1 MNITVVIPI
10 YKTPLDLLRNSVAS
24 ALSIRGAKVILVVDS
39 PGDPSE
45 EYASKLVKQYP
56 QVRLLVNDCNKGVSY
71 SRNRGLDAVDTEWL
85 TFLDADDEVDSKVYD
100 EGLKLAVEMSLDAIA
115 VGGINS
121 VEELSEQSFLLSRYN
136 DTNSLNLL
144 SLLRC
149 VGMSSC
155 SVIYRRSYIEKYNIR
170 FSTELTNNEDFL
182 FFTKIVQNGANLAL
196 YYANG
201 YIQHGHPESTT
212 RSAPMPE
219 RYFSCVKAS
228 RMVMEI
234 LKFSELQEDVL
245 AWYAR
250 RIIWQMTLDIGLF
263 KILDWGQKK
272 AYARCLKVSASK
284 YSECFSPVLS
294 CYGKLLMLIFKLL
307 PILYLLSPWFLAR
320 PMWHFRIK
328 RLFKHKYWKSL

>member
-1 MNITVVIPI
+1 MYNAEKFI
-10 YKTPLDLLRNSVAS
+10 
-24 ALSIRGAKVILVVDS
+24 G
-39 PGDPSE
+39 
-45 EYASKLVKQYP
+45 
-56 QVRLLVNDCNKGVSY
+56 RLLNCLKEQTYKNLEIIIVNDGSTDNSLEIAKKYKKEDKRINIVDIENNGVGNARNVGIKGATGRY
-71 SRNRGLDAVDTEWL
+71 I

-136 DTNSLNLL
+136 DTNPLNLL

-182 FFTKIVQNGANLAL
+182 FLTKIVQNGANLAL

-212 RSAPMPE
+212 RSAPTPE

-228 RMVMEI
+228 QMVMET

-250 RIIWQMTLDIGLF
+250 RIIWQMTLDINLF

-284 YSECFSPVLS
+284 YNEVFSPVLS
-294 CYGKLLMLIFKLL
+294 CYGKFLMLIFKLF
-307 PILYLLSPWFLAR
+307 PVLYLLSPWFIAR